1 MVTIGPAERNKIL
14 ANGFLPF
21 WKVCFG
27 FSVPL
32 HWLSG
37 VRQSQL
43 SSCHLNLMDE
53 AVDLTGTETCFG
65 EKGGGG
71 INAGL
76 RLWVFSFLNKL
87 PGLGPFN
94 SAILCFSARLGSPS
108 SG

>member
-65 EKGGGG
+65 EKGGG
-71 INAGL
+71 
-76 RLWVFSFLNKL
+76 VVSM
-87 PGLGPFN
+87 LG
-94 SAILCFSARLGSPS
+94 
-108 SG
+108 